1 MIWLG
6 AGFPF
11 VMHSNVLILSCIVLE
26 GESGIFASISISKRK
41 WAHEEIKNYK
51 LEFLQAGKSE
61 VN

>member
-1 MIWLG
+1 
-6 AGFPF
+6 
-11 VMHSNVLILSCIVLE
+11 MHSNVLILSCIVLE